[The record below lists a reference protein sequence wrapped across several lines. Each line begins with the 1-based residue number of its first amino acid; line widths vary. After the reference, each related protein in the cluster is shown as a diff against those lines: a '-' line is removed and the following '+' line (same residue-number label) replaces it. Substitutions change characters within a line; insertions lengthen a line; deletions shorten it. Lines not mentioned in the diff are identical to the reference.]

1 MSCVVDGMQ
10 SCMHHSGMARSV
22 RSREKVDLQVRGVP
36 SALRRRLGEKA
47 ARQGVS
53 MSRFVITLLEENVD
67 RPATIDD
74 WLSELDAEQTVRAG
88 SFTPSASLRE
98 LRNEL
103 DRS

>member
-1 MSCVVDGMQ
+1 
-10 SCMHHSGMARSV
+10 MARPLHA
-22 RSREKVDLQVRGVP
+22 RDKVDLQVRGVP

-74 WLSELDAEQTVRAG
+74 WLAELSAERPDRATR
-88 SFTPSASLRE
+88 FSASATLRE
-98 LRNEL
+98 IRDEQ
-103 DRS
+103 DAR

>member
-1 MSCVVDGMQ
+1 
-10 SCMHHSGMARSV
+10 MHHRSMARAV
-22 RSREKVDLQVRGVP
+22 RPREKVDLQVRGVP

-74 WLSELDAEQTVRAG
+74 WLAELDAEPTDRAI
-88 SFTPSASLRE
+88 SFKPSASLRE
-98 LRNEL
+98 LRDQL

>member
-1 MSCVVDGMQ
+1 
-10 SCMHHSGMARSV
+10 MARSV
-22 RSREKVDLQVRGVP
+22 RARDKVDLQVRGVP

-67 RPATIDD
+67 RPATVDD
-74 WLSELDAEQTVRAG
+74 WLAELDVDRSSRAAG
-88 SFTPSASLRE
+88 FSPSATLRDV
-98 LRNEL
+98 RDEL